1 MKKRILVGTAV
12 IVSALLAAC
21 GGSAA
26 PVTTAAPQETS
37 AAGETTAAAAE
48 AETAEAGKEDTTK
61 EGADQ
66 AILAV
71 SFGTS
76 YNDSRSITIGGIEN
90 ALREAFPNFE
100 VRRAFTAQTIIDIL
114 KSRDGIATDNVTEA
128 LDRAVSD
135 GVKHLVVQPTHLMT
149 GYEYTDLKAELE
161 GYADKFDT
169 LVLSDPLLTSDD
181 DFRLVTEALTDRT
194 KAYDDGATAI
204 CFMGHGTGAE
214 SNSVYGKLQEQFR
227 AAGFENYYVGTVE
240 AEPSAE
246 DILKAIADKG
256 YSRVVLEPLMVV
268 AGDHANNDMAGD
280 EEDSWKSMFEKEG
293 YQVVCLLD
301 GLGQLS
307 DIQQIYVDH
316 AETAIEESGLEI
328 DRTETFGSCQ
338 PVKSDTAVL
347 AVSFG
352 TSYNDSRNITIGG
365 IENVLREAF
374 PEYQVRRAFTSQY
387 IIDKL
392 KDRDYVTIDNVGE
405 ALERAADDGIRTL
418 IVQPTHLMDGY
429 EYNDLKEELGKYEGS
444 FDKVV
449 LGDPLLTTDA
459 DYEAVAYAVT
469 DHTARYVDGHT
480 AVCFMGHGTEAESNK
495 AYAKMQE
502 TLKKLDFDNYYVGTV
517 EAEPSVDDLVAA
529 LKDADYDRVVLEPL
543 MVVAGDHANNDMAGD
558 ESDSWKSV
566 FEKEGYEVECVL
578 DGLGQIYDVAKLYAE
593 HAKAA
598 EELLK

>member
-1 MKKRILVGTAV
+1 MKKSMLFGTAV
-12 IVSALLAAC
+12 IIAAVLAAC
-21 GGSAA
+21 GGGAA
-26 PVTTAAPQETS
+26 PQTTAAPQET
-37 AAGETTAAAAE
+37 TAAQ
-48 AETAEAGKEDTTK
+48 AETPAETETVEETK
-61 EGADQ
+61 EEAMEESARQ

-100 VRRAFTAQTIIDIL
+100 VRRAFTAQTIIDKL
-114 KSRDGIATDNVTEA
+114 KSRDGILTDNVGEA
-128 LDRAVSD
+128 LERAVND
-135 GVKHLVVQPTHLMT
+135 GVKHLVVQPTHLMD
-149 GYEYTDLKAELE
+149 GYEYTDLKEELE

-181 DFRLVTEALTDRT
+181 DFRLVVEALTDRT
-194 KAYDDGATAI
+194 KEYDDGSTAV
-204 CFMGHGTGAE
+204 CFMGHGTGAA
-214 SNSVYGKLQEQFR
+214 SNSVYGKLQERF
-227 AAGFENYYVGTVE
+227 AADGFENYYVGTVE

-256 YSRVVLEPLMVV
+256 YNRVVLEPLMVV

-280 EEDSWKSMFEKEG
+280 EEDSWKSMFEKKG

-301 GLGQLS
+301 GLGQIS
-307 DIQQIYVDH
+307 DIQQLYVDH
-316 AETAIEESGLEI
+316 AETAIEESGLKV
-328 DRTETFGSCQ
+328 DHNAAVGSCQ
-338 PVKSDTAVL
+338 PVDSDTAVL

-374 PEYQVRRAFTSQY
+374 PDYQVRRAFTSQT

-392 KDRDYVTIDNVGE
+392 KKRDSITIDNVGE
-405 ALERAADDGIRTL
+405 ALDRAAADGIKNL
-418 IVQPTHLMDGY
+418 IVQPTHLMDGF
-429 EYNDLKEELGKYEGS
+429 EYNDLKNELAEYEGK
-444 FDKVV
+444 FEKIV
-449 LGDPLLTTDA
+449 LGDPLLTSDA

-469 DHTARYVDGHT
+469 DHTAQYVDGHT

-502 TLKKLDFDNYYVGTV
+502 TLSKLDFDNYYVGTV
-517 EAEPSVDDLVAA
+517 EAEPSVEDLVEA
-529 LKDADYDRVVLEPL
+529 LKEPDYDRVVLEPL

-558 ESDSWKSV
+558 EPDSWKSV

-598 EELLK
+598 EEMLK